1 MRKLLFLSLLA
12 ISSVTFGQTTTAEK
26 LKINTV
32 TVNPTTDEVLVRN
45 PTTKEV
51 GYVSKAALSTIPTIT
66 QVLTSGNIMNGTYAA
81 AQMELQSSGNI
92 GTYTSGLVQFQ
103 NAANSFLSSVNADG
117 FNAQNTTG
125 TRLARLRM
133 SDGFMLRTNP
143 SGGTAWL
150 MADNVTAFRS
160 LQFPDASGTLALQ
173 SDIPATPSFSQVLA
187 AGNTNTNTG
196 LHFSLSGLNATTS
209 FYSYGIQLAHATSGN
224 NSTFN
229 GAGFSNFNTDTREVR
244 LNVSDG
250 LSLRTNAAAS
260 GGSAGRIKATNIT
273 GGTKDFELPNKSG
286 TIALTSDLD
295 QRFVLQSADE
305 ISNTTTSFVNITGL
319 GVTLA
324 AGYYDIEFYP
334 IYSVDATTTGTLFS
348 FNGNGTIATF
358 AISGDYG
365 STGTANYYRDYPTVN
380 TGTPTIQSARVND
393 NVARVRIK
401 LKLTSA
407 GTFYPTFVSEV
418 STGTVTVKEGS
429 SLIIRKLMQK
439 TKSK

>member
-51 GYVSKAALSTIPTIT
+51 GYVSKAALSTGGVIPNLT
-66 QVLTSGNIMNGTYAA
+66 QILTSGNAVTGT
-81 AQMELQSSGNI
+81 
-92 GTYTSGLVQFQ
+92 TSLATVQFTTGTNVSVH
-103 NAANSFLSSVNADG
+103 NAGLIQFNNGVNNFNSYLNWDG
-117 FNAQNTTG
+117 MSAQNTAG
-125 TRLARLRM
+125 TRLARLNM
-133 SDGFMLRTNP
+133 TSGFMLRTNT

-187 AGNTNTNTG
+187 AGNTNTNNG
-196 LHFSLSGLNATTS
+196 VHFSLSGLNATTS
-209 FYSYGIQLAHATSGN
+209 YYSTGIMLKHATSGN
-224 NSTFN
+224 HSTFN
-229 GAGFSNFNTDTREVR
+229 VAGFSNYNTDTREVM
-244 LNVSDG
+244 LNITDG
-250 LSLRTNAAAS
+250 LSLRTNASAS
-260 GGSAGRIKATNIT
+260 TGTTGRIKANNIT
-273 GGTKDFELPNKSG
+273 GSTKDFELPNKSG

-305 ISNTTTSFVNITGL
+305 ISNTTTSFVKITGL

-365 STGTANYYRDYPTVN
+365 STGTANYYRDYSTVN
-380 TGTPTIQSARVND
+380 SGTPTIQSARVND

-429 SLIIRKLMQK
+429 SLIIRKLM
-439 TKSK
+439 